1 MTLSDC
7 AGIVRVRDPDRFLC
21 TLFAPAERRESLF
34 VLCAFDQELARARE
48 VASNPLIAAMRL
60 QWWREV
66 VEGADKR
73 HEVATPLRAEMAAGR
88 LRAGDLLAMI
98 DAREVEAEPD
108 IPTRDAWWAYLR
120 GTGGTLAHA
129 SGVVLGM
136 EDARFADIG
145 AAVEAARVLRA
156 VPVHAR
162 HGRCLL
168 PADALAAQD
177 LSPEAVIGAV
187 APDRLLRVVADLAAE
202 ALSVLGAP
210 RRVPRRG
217 RAAALP
223 AVLARRDLRRFAHG
237 LPPRPRGTAD
247 RLAVMVAVWSGRM

>member
-1 MTLSDC
+1 MLSDC
-7 AGIVRVRDPDRFLC
+7 AGIVRARDPDRFFC
-21 TLFAPAERRESLF
+21 TLFAPAERRETLF
-34 VLCAFDQELARARE
+34 ALCAFDQELARARE

-66 VEGADKR
+66 IEGADKR

-98 DAREVEAEPD
+98 DAREIEAEPEV
-108 IPTRDAWWAYLR
+108 PTRDAWWTYLR
-120 GTGGTLAHA
+120 GTGGTVAHA
-129 SGVVLGM
+129 SGGVLGVD
-136 EDARFADIG
+136 EARLLDMG
-145 AAVEAARVLRA
+145 AATEASRVLRA

-177 LSPEAVIGAV
+177 LSPEAVIGAA

-202 ALSVLGAP
+202 ALEVLGPP
-210 RRVPRRG
+210 RRVARPA

-223 AVLARRDLRRFAHG
+223 VVLARRDLRRLARG

-247 RLAVMVAVWSGRM
+247 RLAVMAAAWSGRM